1 MDIVLQ
7 PVADYY
13 AGKVAAHGSTPQGV
27 DWNSGEGQQL
37 RFTKLLEILPPGS
50 APISLDDYGCGY
62 GALFDHLQAAGRSSV
77 DYLGIDIA
85 APMVSAA
92 RAGHPAEA
100 ARFHLGAGSPRRP
113 DFAVA
118 SGIFNV
124 RPGIPLRAWEE
135 HIAATLDELHASAT
149 RGFAFN
155 CLTSYSDADKRR
167 DHLYYGDP
175 CFYFDWCKR
184 RYARNVALLH
194 DYGLYEF
201 TLLVRKDPSP

>member
-1 MDIVLQ
+1 MDTVLQ

-13 AGKVAAHGSTPQGV
+13 AGKVTAHGSTPSGV
-27 DWNSGEGQQL
+27 DWNSGESQQL
-37 RFTKLLEILPPGS
+37 RFAQLLRILPPDS
-50 APISLDDYGCGY
+50 APVMLDDYGCGY
-62 GALFDHLQAAGRSSV
+62 GALLEYLQATGRTSV
-77 DYLGIDIA
+77 DYLGLDIA
-85 APMVSAA
+85 APMISAA
-92 RAGHPAEA
+92 QARHRTDSN
-100 ARFHLGAGSPRRP
+100 RFHLGACSPRRP

-124 RPGIPLRAWEE
+124 CPGISLDQWEA
-135 HIAATLDELHASAT
+135 HIATTLDLLHASTT

-175 CFYFDWCKR
+175 CFYFDLCKR
-184 RYARNVALLH
+184 LYARNVALLH

-201 TLLVRKDPSP
+201 TLLVRKDP